1 MGVFKLLRTVFGLG
15 RSEGTSGTEVSVEH
29 EPEGGDDTDELS
41 EADEDTDGASD
52 ADDAVAAETDAAAST
67 GSMAEEPTSDPE
79 TAAEPAEAGA
89 GVSDHSGTDTVAA
102 ESAEAAGP
110 VPDEPEGG
118 DEPVENVN
126 GIGPAYAKRLSDAG
140 IETVTQLLDADPE
153 AVADETDLSAKR
165 ISGWQE
171 NAEER

>member
-15 RSEGTSGTEVSVEH
+15 RSESTSGTEVSVEH
-29 EPEGGDDTDELS
+29 EPEGGDDTDEETES
-41 EADEDTDGASD
+41 DTDEVSN

-67 GSMAEEPTSDPE
+67 GSMVEEPTSDPE

-89 GVSDHSGTDTVAA
+89 DVSDHSGTDTVAA